1 MANIKMCWPL
11 ERYYKS
17 VKRSIQVIL
26 ASDRIKNK
34 ELPPWFDDGCYVTYR
49 KLTQIIPEILFVYQN
64 LGLSEDNIGQ
74 SVTDLREGLTSDQKN
89 QLARYIAKV
98 LSIRQREF
106 IPCVFQKDDFGDIS
120 LDRCKQILGSTNIY
134 EIRGDL
140 DAYLILG
147 QIAQED
153 NQLQLE
159 MADPEKGYDGIKEL
173 GDHLMQ
179 LFQNELRH
187 KRISAFNFEE
197 IAEGELPVEM
207 APSYKLI
214 LVNSY
219 FAANDM
225 GFRFPK
231 LLKQFKAEGD
241 VAYEN
246 RVKNYLLCMS
256 EEQFSLAANLV
267 DPDDPKQQQFI
278 ELYNDAQNQRSEAM
292 LKGKKEKKDC

>member
-1 MANIKMCWPL
+1 
-11 ERYYKS
+11 
-17 VKRSIQVIL
+17 
-26 ASDRIKNK
+26 
-34 ELPPWFDDGCYVTYR
+34 
-49 KLTQIIPEILFVYQN
+49 
-64 LGLSEDNIGQ
+64 
-74 SVTDLREGLTSDQKN
+74 
-89 QLARYIAKV
+89 
-98 LSIRQREF
+98 
-106 IPCVFQKDDFGDIS
+106 
-120 LDRCKQILGSTNIY
+120 
-134 EIRGDL
+134 
-140 DAYLILG
+140 
-147 QIAQED
+147 
-153 NQLQLE
+153 
-159 MADPEKGYDGIKEL
+159 
-173 GDHLMQ
+173 
-179 LFQNELRH
+179 
-187 KRISAFNFEE
+187 
-197 IAEGELPVEM
+197 M

-292 LKGKKEKKDC
+292 LKGKQ

>member
-1 MANIKMCWPL
+1 
-11 ERYYKS
+11 
-17 VKRSIQVIL
+17 
-26 ASDRIKNK
+26 
-34 ELPPWFDDGCYVTYR
+34 
-49 KLTQIIPEILFVYQN
+49 
-64 LGLSEDNIGQ
+64 
-74 SVTDLREGLTSDQKN
+74 
-89 QLARYIAKV
+89 
-98 LSIRQREF
+98 
-106 IPCVFQKDDFGDIS
+106 
-120 LDRCKQILGSTNIY
+120 
-134 EIRGDL
+134 
-140 DAYLILG
+140 
-147 QIAQED
+147 
-153 NQLQLE
+153 
-159 MADPEKGYDGIKEL
+159 MADPEKGYEGIKEL
-173 GDHLMQ
+173 GNHLMQ

-278 ELYNDAQNQRSEAM
+278 ELYNDAQNNRSEAM
-292 LKGKKEKKDC
+292 LKGKPQKKDC